1 MSRTQF
7 LVERN
12 KRRKEIRDKVRF
24 VIAIV
29 IMLLVGIIP
38 LGVKLESIRADN
50 ADTWIDDEYVEY
62 IKIIG
67 EEKNICPE
75 LVIAL
80 IETESSVKADA
91 VSPSGR
97 CQGLMQLDCRYH
109 EGNLFDWKHN
119 IDLGTDY
126 LIELFEEYGDL
137 EVVLTAYNCGEY
149 SKITKSAIETGEGNA
164 YAKKISKRSA
174 ELERIH
180 GK

>member
-29 IMLLVGIIP
+29 IMLLAGIIP

-62 IKIIG
+62 I
-67 EEKNICPE
+67 EQVCSEKYLCPE
-75 LVIAL
+75 LVEAL
-80 IETESSVKADA
+80 IESESSGQADV
-91 VSPSGR
+91 VSSGG
-97 CQGLMQLDCRYH
+97 CVGLMQLNPKYF
-109 EGNLFDWKHN
+109 EGDLLDWKTN

-149 SKITKSAIETGEGNA
+149 SKITKSAIETGEGNS